1 LLHDVTDDAAGGR
14 QVPHRV
20 TADPA
25 WASAQSSSSGSDE
38 EHAVTYDPVQ
48 VLPRGGVPVIVEHH
62 A

>member
-1 LLHDVTDDAAGGR
+1 MLHEVTDDAAGGR

-20 TADPA
+20 TADLA
-25 WASAQSSSSGSDE
+25 CASAQSSNSGSDE
-38 EHAVTYDPVQ
+38 EHAFTYEPVH